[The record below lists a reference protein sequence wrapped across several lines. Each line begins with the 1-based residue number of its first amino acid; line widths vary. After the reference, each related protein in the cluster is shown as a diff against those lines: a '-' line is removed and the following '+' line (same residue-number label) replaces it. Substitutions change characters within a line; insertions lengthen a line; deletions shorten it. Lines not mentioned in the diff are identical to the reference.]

1 MLANLARALVRF
13 ILAVMEYKD
22 YRYEFTIKVILFIA
36 GIFGVIA
43 FFSGT
48 NQFDFFIDNP
58 ADFIS
63 ICRVVSLSPTITSL

>member
-1 MLANLARALVRF
+1 MLVNLALELVRF
-13 ILAVMEYKD
+13 ILAVMRYND
-22 YRYEFTIKVILFIA
+22 GQYEFTIKVILFIA

-58 ADFIS
+58 KE
-63 ICRVVSLSPTITSL
+63 